1 MEIATGQVDHN
12 RTGYLLGYPYF
23 KKYNKIISIDLNK
36 QQVLDADLKAI
47 QQINFTENL
56 DRAGTH
62 YWRSERNHFRFF
74 TRNSYSIIKL
84 FCFNIILI

>member
-12 RTGYLLGYPYF
+12 RTGYLPGYPYF

-56 DRAGTH
+56 DRAGNTLLKKWKKPFQIFH
-62 YWRSERNHFRFF
+62 KELLQY
-74 TRNSYSIIKL
+74 YKV
-84 FCFNIILI
+84 ILL